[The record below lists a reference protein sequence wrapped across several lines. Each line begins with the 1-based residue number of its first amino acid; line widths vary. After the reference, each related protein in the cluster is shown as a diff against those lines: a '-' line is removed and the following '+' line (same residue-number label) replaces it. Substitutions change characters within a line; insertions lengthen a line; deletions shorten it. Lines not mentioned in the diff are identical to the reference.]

1 MINTT
6 DILAGDTLCTIGY
19 AIDINFNIH
28 LYELNHRK
36 FFFSLFGII
45 PIPFIMFVI
54 RVFNVFCS
62 L

>member
-28 LYELNHRK
+28 MYE
-36 FFFSLFGII
+36 
-45 PIPFIMFVI
+45 
-54 RVFNVFCS
+54 
-62 L
+62 